1 MAEALGIAG
10 SIVGLAAMANEIVT
24 KGLRFCKSII
34 DCPEEIKTLVSE
46 TSKLRRIFYSID
58 AHIQKMDPNKSQEF
72 QEYEDSLLSDCRETL
87 ASVKGII
94 TKSGLTPGDT
104 FKNAIKRL
112 GWKYRKEDVMDLLSR
127 LDRQK
132 NNLHLALS
140 LDGVYGSSLIP
151 NIPYVY
157 YRS

>member
-10 SIVGLAAMANEIVT
+10 SIVGLVSLANEIVT
-24 KGLRFCKSII
+24 KGLRFCRSII

-46 TSKLRRIFYSID
+46 TSKLRRILYSIE

-112 GWKYRKEDVMDLLSR
+112 GWKYRKEDVRTFCL
-127 LDRQK
+127 
-132 NNLHLALS
+132 
-140 LDGVYGSSLIP
+140 GLIGRKQP
-151 NIPYVY
+151 SPGFVA
-157 YRS
+157 